1 MKWLQR
7 STSLIVLGLCLG
19 FSANSIAKTELDRV
33 IALVDD
39 EVILKSEFQ
48 RSYRSIVN
56 RLQQAGQALPND
68 DKLREQILDKLVL
81 DAILN
86 QMAARAGF
94 RVNDAMLN
102 EAIADIA
109 KQQNQTV
116 NQFRQQLIASGQD
129 FELFREDLRKEVAAT
144 QVRNGSVRQRIFISD
159 QEIDSIIELINKEGE
174 QRNEYHIGHILID
187 INQRSDKET
196 IEKRKQKAAE
206 LVKNLRA
213 GADFKQIAIGESSGP
228 NALNGGD
235 FGWRTI
241 AQMPSLFVD
250 PVKQLKSG
258 EVSDPIRSGSGYHII
273 KLFEIKGEQR
283 VITQQMKARHIL
295 IKPDLLLT
303 DAQALEKIK
312 SIRQD
317 IIDGKVTFEDMAKE
331 HSQDFANAQQGG
343 DLGWSDPGKFV
354 PEFNQAMTSAE
365 INEITMPVKTSFG
378 YHIIK
383 VEGRRAQDE
392 TDEAMRNRAQQI
404 LYGRKFDEALESFL
418 RETKESAYIKI
429 IE

>member
-7 STSLIVLGLCLG
+7 STSLLVLGLYLG
-19 FSANSIAKTELDRV
+19 FSATSIAKTEIDRV

-68 DKLREQILDKLVL
+68 DKLREQILDKLIL

-86 QMAARAGF
+86 QMAVRAGF
-94 RVNDAMLN
+94 RVDDAMLN

-109 KQQNQTV
+109 KQQNLTV
-116 NQFRQQLIASGQD
+116 NQFRQQLIASGQN

-144 QVRNGSVRQRIFISD
+144 QVRNGSVRQRIFISE

-187 INQRSDKET
+187 IKQRSDKET
-196 IEKRKQKAAE
+196 IEKRKQKAIE
-206 LVKNLRA
+206 LVAKLRA
-213 GADFKQIAIGESSGP
+213 GADFKQVAIGESSGP

-258 EVSDPIRSGSGYHII
+258 GVSDPIRSGSGYHIV

-303 DAQALEKIK
+303 DAQALEKIT

-331 HSQDFANAQQGG
+331 HSQDYSNAQQGG
-343 DLGWSDPGKFV
+343 DLGWSNPSKFV
-354 PEFNQAMTSAE
+354 PEFSQAMTSAA
-365 INEITMPVKTSFG
+365 IDEITMPVKTSFG

-418 RETKESAYIKI
+418 RESKESAYIKI